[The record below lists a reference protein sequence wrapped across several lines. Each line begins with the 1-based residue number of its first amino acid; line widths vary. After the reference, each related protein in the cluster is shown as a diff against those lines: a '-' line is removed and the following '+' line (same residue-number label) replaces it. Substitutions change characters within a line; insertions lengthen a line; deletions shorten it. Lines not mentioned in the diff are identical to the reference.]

1 MKGSRIML
9 ALKKKLACKQNQAKI
24 KRLQKGIEVA
34 LANAEEKVACAE
46 DALDTLVQ
54 NFDVDTDVPEFI
66 KAVSKAMYE
75 KDEATSAIEQLD
87 RISKYLFEELEVSDT
102 SEEQK

>member
-34 LANAEEKVACAE
+34 LANAEEKVVCAE
-46 DALDTLVQ
+46 DALDTLIQ
-54 NFDVDTDVPEFI
+54 NFDIDTDVPEFI
-66 KAVSKAMYE
+66 KKVSKAMYE
-75 KDEATSAIEQLD
+75 KDEATSAIEQLE
-87 RISKYLFEELEVSDT
+87 RISKYLFEELEVSDA
-102 SEEQK
+102 SEKQE